1 MLVAAID
8 TATLSLSCALLDVA
22 AEGPPHLRCERTE
35 RAPARAP
42 GGSPAGHGARLPG
55 ALEELLVAEGLEL
68 SAVEGYAI
76 GIGPGSFTGLRIG
89 LATWKGLAYAN
100 QRPIAGASS
109 LAAMALAAAPAAPP
123 GAVLVPLL
131 DAKKGEVYAGF
142 YRVQDGSVRAV
153 EPEMAL
159 GPEALLELAV
169 RLPGTAMA
177 FGEGYAAFA
186 GALEGRLARLPTAVE
201 TPTAAAV
208 AALAACKLTGAAFDR
223 QALFALE
230 PHYVRKSEAEV
241 KFPHGLGPGA
251 ERAEVREAGPLRPPD
266 KGS

>member
-1 MLVAAID
+1 VLVAAVD
-8 TATLSLSCALLDVA
+8 TATLTLSCALLDVGA
-22 AEGPPHLRCERTE
+22 DGPPRLRCDRTE

-42 GGSPAGHGARLPG
+42 GSAPAGHGARLPG
-55 ALEELLVAEGLEL
+55 ALQELLLAEGLEL
-68 SAVEGYAI
+68 PAVEGYAV
-76 GIGPGSFTGLRIG
+76 GLGPGSFTGLRIG

-109 LAAMALAAAPAAPP
+109 LAAMALAAAPGAPA
-123 GAVLVPLL
+123 GAILVPLL

-142 YRVQDGSVRAV
+142 YAVQDGGVRAV
-153 EPEMAL
+153 EPELAL
-159 GPEALLELAV
+159 SPGELVEIAARLGAPAL
-169 RLPGTAMA
+169 A

-186 GALEGRLARLPTAVE
+186 GVLEGRVARLSTPVE

-208 AALAACKLTGAAFDR
+208 AALAACKLREAAFDR

-230 PHYVRKSEAEV
+230 PHYLRKSEAEV

-251 ERAEVREAGPLRPPD
+251 AR
-266 KGS
+266 